1 MSGNKLMNR
10 WFVVLGTML
19 IIPSVGAVYAWSIYR
34 QPLAEL
40 LAARQ
45 GVSPESLAAPLNFVF
60 SLIILFFAAG
70 AIPGGMI
77 QDRIGPKKVTI
88 IGGALLG
95 TGLILSSFATAV
107 LHLYLFYGVIS
118 GIGIGFAYITPLAT
132 CNKWFPDKR
141 GAISGVAVAGMGL
154 GTMVFSPIG
163 QMLIGSIGPFMT
175 MRVLGVLFFVL
186 VGIGAQWMVL
196 PPAGYKP
203 AGWEP
208 TAKQRDVVHYSQKE
222 MVSTAA
228 FYKIW
233 IAFMV
238 GTASG
243 LMMIGIA
250 SPVGQQLVGL
260 SAAEAA
266 AIVGLLGI
274 FNGGGRIAWGSVSD
288 KLGRTRTIALFS
300 IITTLAMLSFNFI
313 NSSVTFAIALFTITA
328 CFGGF
333 MAVFPSLTADF
344 YGTRHYGGN
353 YGIVYLAYGF
363 GAPLGGWI
371 GSAFT
376 LQTAFNIA
384 AACAFLSFVIML
396 STKRPEKNA
405 SVEATLEAAV

>member
-1 MSGNKLMNR
+1 MNR
-10 WFVVLGTML
+10 WLVVVGTML

-34 QPLAEL
+34 QPLAVL
-40 LAARQ
+40 LAAQQ
-45 GVSPESLAAPLNFVF
+45 GVSPESLTAPLNFVF

-70 AIPGGMI
+70 AIPGGLI
-77 QDRIGPKKVTI
+77 QDKIGPKKVTI

-95 TGLILSSFATAV
+95 LGLILSSFATSV

-154 GTMVFSPIG
+154 GTMIFSPIG
-163 QMLIGSIGPFMT
+163 ALLIESIGPFMT
-175 MRVLGVLFFVL
+175 MRILGVVFFAL
-186 VGIGAQWMVL
+186 VTLGAQWMVL
-196 PPAGYKP
+196 PPKGYSP
-203 AGWEP
+203 AGWIP
-208 TAKQRDVVHYSQKE
+208 TTAQKNEVHFSPGQ
-222 MVSTAA
+222 MLRTPA
-228 FYKIW
+228 FYRVW
-233 IAFMV
+233 ISFMV

-250 SPVGQQLVGL
+250 SPVGQELAGL
-260 SAAEAA
+260 TVTEAA
-266 AIVGLLGI
+266 AIVGMLGL
-274 FNGGGRIAWGSVSD
+274 FNGGGRILWGSVSD

-300 IITTLAMLSFNFI
+300 LITAVAMVAFNFI
-313 NSSVTFAIALFTITA
+313 QTPVPFALALFTITA

-344 YGTRHYGGN
+344 YGTRNYGGN

-371 GSAFT
+371 GSAFS
-376 LQTAFNIA
+376 LNVAFNIA
-384 AACAFLSFVIML
+384 AVCALLAFGIML
-396 STKRPEKNA
+396 TTKKPVLVVDSDNYSANKSEKKA
-405 SVEATLEAAV
+405 G

>member
-1 MSGNKLMNR
+1 MSEPKLTNR
-10 WFVVLGTML
+10 WLVLLGTML

-45 GVSPESLAAPLNFVF
+45 GVPPESLTAPLNFVF

-70 AIPGGMI
+70 TIPGGMI

-95 TGLILSSFATAV
+95 AGLVLSSFAGSV
-107 LHLYLFYGVIS
+107 LQLYLFYGVLS
-118 GIGIGFAYITPLAT
+118 GIGIGFAYIAPLAT

-141 GAISGVAVAGMGL
+141 GTISGVAVAGMGL

-163 QMLIGSIGPFMT
+163 QALIGSFGPFVT
-175 MRVLGVLFFVL
+175 MRVLGVVFFVL
-186 VGIGAQWMVL
+186 VGVGARWMV
-196 PPAGYKP
+196 PPPEGFKP
-203 AGWEP
+203 AGWQP
-208 TAKQRDVVHYSQKE
+208 TEQQQSVMHFSQRE

-243 LMMIGIA
+243 LMMIGMA

-260 SAAEAA
+260 SAVEAA
-266 AIVGLLGI
+266 AIVGMLGL
-274 FNGGGRIAWGSVSD
+274 FNGGGRIAWGSISD
-288 KLGRTRTIALFS
+288 KLGRTRTVALFS
-300 IITTLAMLSFNFI
+300 LITAVTMLSFNLI
-313 NSSVTFAIALFTITA
+313 RSSVGFSIALFTITA

-344 YGTRHYGGN
+344 FGTRNYGGN

-371 GSAFT
+371 GSAFP

-384 AACAFLSFVIML
+384 AACALFAFAIML
-396 STKRPEKNA
+396 TTKKPQKQEPVA
-405 SVEATLEAAV
+405 EARGIAV

>member
-1 MSGNKLMNR
+1 MSGSKIMNR
-10 WFVVLGTML
+10 WWVVVGTML

-34 QPLAEL
+34 QPLAVL
-40 LAARQ
+40 LAASR
-45 GVSPESLAAPLNFVF
+45 GVSPESLTTPLNFVF

-70 AIPGGMI
+70 AIPGGLI
-77 QDRIGPKKVTI
+77 QDKIGPKKVTI

-95 TGLILSSFATAV
+95 TGLILSSFATSV
-107 LHLYLFYGVIS
+107 LHLYLFYGVVS

-163 QMLIGSIGPFMT
+163 ALLISSLGPLMT
-175 MRVLGVLFFVL
+175 MRILGVVFFVL
-186 VGIGAQWMVL
+186 VTIGAQWMVL
-196 PPAGYKP
+196 PPAGYRP
-203 AGWEP
+203 AGWQP
-208 TAKQRDVVHYSQKE
+208 KTGHHADVHFSPRE
-222 MVSTAA
+222 MVRTAS

-233 IAFMV
+233 LAFMV

-250 SPVGQQLVGL
+250 SPVGQQLAGL
-260 SAAEAA
+260 SVAEAA
-266 AIVGLLGI
+266 AIVGLLGV
-274 FNGGGRIAWGSVSD
+274 FNGGGRIFWGSVSD

-300 IITTLAMLSFNFI
+300 LITTLAMLAFNFI
-313 NSSVTFAIALFTITA
+313 GSAVPFAIALFTITA

-344 YGTRHYGGN
+344 YGTKNYGGN

-371 GSAFT
+371 GSAFSLT
-376 LQTAFNIA
+376 LAFNIA
-384 AACAFLSFVIML
+384 AGCALLAFVIML
-396 STKRPEKNA
+396 TTKRPQMK
-405 SVEATLEAAV
+405 TAAEQTAA

>member
-1 MSGNKLMNR
+1 MAGNKIMNR
-10 WFVVLGTML
+10 WFVVLGTMM

-40 LAARQ
+40 LAARN
-45 GVSPESLAAPLNFVF
+45 GVSPESLTAPLNFVF

-77 QDRIGPKKVTI
+77 QDRIGPKKVTV

-95 TGLILSSFATAV
+95 AGLILSSFATSV
-107 LHLYLFYGVIS
+107 LHLYIFYGVIS

-163 QMLIGSIGPFMT
+163 QALITNLGPFIT
-175 MRVLGVLFFVL
+175 MRILGVVFFAL
-186 VGIGAQWMVL
+186 VTVGAQWMI
-196 PPAGYKP
+196 PPPEGYKP

-208 TAKQRDVVHYSQKE
+208 SASQKAAVHFTQRE
-222 MVSTAA
+222 MMSTPS
-228 FYKIW
+228 FYKMW
-233 IAFMV
+233 IAFML

-243 LMMIGIA
+243 LKMIGMA
-250 SPVGQQLVGL
+250 SPVGQQLAGM

-266 AIVGLLGI
+266 VIVGLLGL
-274 FNGGGRIAWGSVSD
+274 FNGGGRIFWGSVSD

-300 IITTLAMLSFNFI
+300 MITALTMFSLNFI
-313 NSSVTFAIALFTITA
+313 STPVPFAIALFTITA

-344 YGTRHYGGN
+344 YGTKFYGGN
-353 YGIVYLAYGF
+353 YGLVYLAYGF

-371 GSAFT
+371 GSAFP
-376 LQTAFNIA
+376 LKTAFNVA
-384 AACAFLSFVIML
+384 AACALLAFLIML
-396 STKRPEKNA
+396 STKRPEKKA
-405 SVEATLEAAV
+405 EAALKVASA